1 MVTLL
6 TYVCLAG
13 ATLGVLACLAI
24 RYRRAI
30 AVASDTI
37 CALSPV
43 KKVALLIMLLIA
55 VVHGGGKTNTQDNV
69 DGGLTNLLTGAFRSL
84 AHFISPADDVP
95 RPPVTPADIAFGWQ
109 CMGPQANTN
118 VCYAMPEGA
127 TLAINWWLRGA
138 FEDVTPVSNLWA
150 FAWGKVRFAL
160 NDTNEI
166 VAVGAP
172 MSAVPLSSRLWSAT
186 DTNGAFRITWEDFVL
201 GREAVVTNQLQSPI
215 PNPQSLI
222 SAQIEFRANGDYVTR
237 SNEVETVWRRI
248 DPDDFDDDGY
258 LNGDDPN
265 PLEWD
270 DGADTYYGPCNEL
283 PWGCNED
290 AYCDVTVM
298 IGGTQGEWV
307 AFEGDGESDYDDP
320 YFYAKPGVPYDVKV
334 LIGKTY
340 RVTCDAP
347 VRAVGKSDD
356 EIDVLDVSS
365 NAFTVV
371 WPVTITEAP
380 RLFAAPLPGLLGGS
394 HGNTGFTLNVIPSW
408 LDGVFGWTTNT
419 CCQIVD
425 NDGWWGFAC
434 DYDCRCGGCEIGG
447 NYTYE
452 GYTVFF
458 GGINCGCHYEQDGNT
473 SFGLSAP
480 SVVFKDGAL
489 RPLEITFHH
498 GDTDDPEEGE
508 LTLEVVRGSDKIRIW
523 EDADK
528 TWEATSPWWYV
539 SDFDGCTLYIEGIET
554 SASVNDIEFCLTWM
568 RPGGS
573 SASAEATT
581 TCAEVKETQVTS
593 LTAGITDGSSN
604 PQPFAGHTN
613 WDFNV
618 THSPHPDKHFAVL
631 FRDVVNPDFSV
642 RDFSVRMT
650 LVVDPP
656 DAPVGTAS
664 WFPLDPTPQSG
675 SIVSTD
681 ARIGEL
687 QDPKVG
693 GVYHIGSCFDGSPTN
708 ECNIVLPLAGA
719 AVEDILLEDLARADE
734 FAAFVCSRLDEKQI
748 NTVQFGL
755 YFFWDAGR
763 GDYLGRPDNLDLPT
777 VWSYNQVT
785 TSGRQFGKGAV
796 ATLFGLPIRISK
808 LSNLLAAYTCDRL
821 GVYQELQ
828 NLSQWIGTRN
838 DDSSLISWE
847 CGTALAHG
855 SNYVHSVSNM
865 VRQCW
870 GSSDEKAAKL
880 WPNTNAVDNHA
891 AAVYYGDVERFF
903 YSPGMLYFIHH

>member
-55 VVHGGGKTNTQDNV
+55 VVHGGGKTNTLDNV

-109 CMGPQANTN
+109 CMGPQVNTN

-150 FAWGKVRFAL
+150 FTWGKVRFAL

-307 AFEGDGESDYDDP
+307 AFEGDGESDYSDP

-434 DYDCRCGGCEIGG
+434 DYDCQCGGCEIGG

-458 GGINCGCHYEQDGNT
+458 GGINCGCHYEQDDNT

-498 GDTDDPEEGE
+498 GNIYDPEEGE

-539 SDFDGCTLYIEGIET
+539 SDFDGCTLYIEGVET
-554 SASVNDIEFCLTWM
+554 SASVNDIEFRLTWT

-573 SASAEATT
+573 NASTDATT

-593 LTAGITDGSSN
+593 PTAGITDGSSN

-719 AVEDILLEDLARADE
+719 EMINILHGDIARADR
-734 FAAFVCSRLDEKQI
+734 FLNAAKEKYTYDERTSYK
-748 NTVQFGL
+748 FGWRWF
-755 YFFWDAGR
+755 YSHEN
-763 GDYLGRPDNLDLPT
+763 GDYTGRPENGQTPSVWYYGQMEPYSGMGNVCTLAGTPT
-777 VWSYNQVT
+777 KL
-785 TSGRQFGKGAV
+785 G
-796 ATLFGLPIRISK
+796 K
-808 LSNLLAAYTCDRL
+808 LSNLLTAYCC
-821 GVYQELQ
+821 EKLQ
-828 NLSQWIGTRN
+828 VSPFKQALSQLLGHLN
-838 DDSSLISWE
+838 GSSATFSWE
-847 CGTALAHG
+847 CGQDIANGTNFYFA
-855 SNYVHSVSNM
+855 VSNM
-865 VRQCW
+865 ARQAW
-870 GSSDEKAAKL
+870 LEMDDRVTKP
-880 WPNTNAVDNHA
+880 WPNVLPAVNWHEKTTYLGINRN
-891 AAVYYGDVERFF
+891 V
-903 YSPGMLYFIHH
+903 YSPAFLNHIP

>member
-150 FAWGKVRFAL
+150 FTWGKVRFAL

-172 MSAVPLSSRLWSAT
+172 MSAVPLSSRLWSAS

-215 PNPQSLI
+215 PNPRSLI

-356 EIDVLDVSS
+356 EIDVSDVSS

-434 DYDCRCGGCEIGG
+434 DYDCQCGGCEIGG

-458 GGINCGCHYEQDGNT
+458 GGINCGCHYEQDDNT
-473 SFGLSAP
+473 FFGLSAP
-480 SVVFKDGAL
+480 SAVFKDGAL

-539 SDFDGCTLYIEGIET
+539 SDFDGCTLYIEGVET
-554 SASVNDIEFCLTWM
+554 SASVNDIEFRLTWM

-573 SASAEATT
+573 SASADATT

-593 LTAGITDGSSN
+593 PTAGITDGSSN

-642 RDFSVRMT
+642 RDFSVRMA

-708 ECNIVLPLAGA
+708 ECTIVLPLAGA
-719 AVEDILLEDLARADE
+719 EMYGILQGDLAEADG
-734 FAAFVCSRLDEKQI
+734 FANRSKENWPRRWYSRM
-748 NTVQFGL
+748 
-755 YFFWDAGR
+755 FFASKWFTFDKYGFYR
-763 GDYLGRPDNLDLPT
+763 GRPDNASRPT
-777 VWSYNQVT
+777 VWYYNQVRD
-785 TSGRQFGKGAV
+785 SDGKGAIG
-796 ATLFGLPIRISK
+796 TLLGVPIHIEK
-808 LSNLLAAYTCDRL
+808 LSNLLAAYACGKL
-821 GVYQELQ
+821 EVPLEEQG
-828 NLSQWIGTRN
+828 LSQWFGSSNDESADLSWTIGTR
-838 DDSSLISWE
+838 
-847 CGTALAHG
+847 LANG
-855 SNYVHSVSNM
+855 GDLLREVGYLATNAYQSAS
-865 VRQCW
+865 
-870 GSSDEKAAKL
+870 EKCRKV
-880 WPNTNAVDNHA
+880 WPNPNPVDNHR
-891 AAVYYGDVERFF
+891 GSFGHGNFDTEFS
-903 YSPGMLYFIHH
+903 SPGFIYCEQ